1 VIRVLV
7 VGESARARAEL
18 ASRLA
23 GDHQLELV
31 GQALR
36 VADLARLVGA
46 PNTDVVVAALD
57 RSDERAAAALLAL
70 AAEGGGPAVV
80 AIVDHADDADP
91 VWASEALHAGV
102 SAVLPR
108 DAGPAE
114 LQAAVVAAAA
124 GLVVMRR
131 EDLARGAGAAGAAG
145 ADATGASAVLGAAT
159 PREGAAAQRPP
170 LTPREREVLGL
181 LAEGFGNKA
190 IAARL
195 SVTERTV
202 KFHVG
207 AILEKLGVASRTE
220 AVTAGLRRGLILL

>member
-1 VIRVLV
+1 MIRVLV
-7 VGESARARAEL
+7 VGASALARAEL
-18 ASRLA
+18 ASLLA
-23 GDHQLELV
+23 GDHDLELV

-36 VADLARLVGA
+36 VEDLERPLGA
-46 PNTDVVVAALD
+46 PNTDVVVATLD
-57 RSDERAAAALLAL
+57 RGDERAAAALLAL

-80 AIVDHADDADP
+80 AIVDEDDP
-91 VWASEALHAGV
+91 VWVSEALHAGV

-108 DAGPAE
+108 DAGAAE
-114 LQAAVVAAAA
+114 LQATVVAARS

-131 EDLARGAGAAGAAG
+131 EDLPHGADARVAGAA
-145 ADATGASAVLGAAT
+145 S
-159 PREGAAAQRPP
+159 AAA
-170 LTPREREVLGL
+170 LPRERASAPRTPLTRRELEVLSL

-195 SVTERTV
+195 AVTERTI

-220 AVTAGLRRGLILL
+220 AVTMGLRRGLILL

>member
-1 VIRVLV
+1 MIRVLV
-7 VGESARARAEL
+7 VGESALARAEL
-18 ASRLA
+18 ASLLA
-23 GDHQLELV
+23 GDPHLELV

-36 VADLARLVGA
+36 VGDLERLVGA
-46 PNTDVVVAALD
+46 PNTDVVVTVVH
-57 RSDERAAAALLAL
+57 RGDERAAAALVAL
-70 AAEGGGPAVV
+70 AADGGGPAVV
-80 AIVDHADDADP
+80 ALVDEADP

-108 DAGPAE
+108 DAGPAA
-114 LQAAVVAAAA
+114 LQAAVLAAGA

-131 EDLARGAGAAGAAG
+131 EDLPPG
-145 ADATGASAVLGAAT
+145 ADAGVAGPGPAAAAAREGEGASAKRT
-159 PREGAAAQRPP
+159 P
-170 LTPREREVLGL
+170 LTRRELEVLGL

-195 SVTERTV
+195 AVTERTI

-220 AVTAGLRRGLILL
+220 AVTVGLRRGLILL

>member
-1 VIRVLV
+1 MIRVLV
-7 VGESARARAEL
+7 VAESALARAEL
-18 ASRLA
+18 ATLLA
-23 GDHQLELV
+23 GDHHLELV

-36 VADLARLVGA
+36 VRDLARPVGS
-46 PNTDVVVAALD
+46 PNTDVVVAAVA
-57 RSDERAAAALLAL
+57 RGDERAGAALFAL

-80 AIVDHADDADP
+80 AIVDEADP

-108 DAGPAE
+108 DADPAE
-114 LQAAVVAAAA
+114 LQAAVVAAGS

-131 EDLARGAGAAGAAG
+131 ADLPQGADPKVAGAGPAAAAPRQ
-145 ADATGASAVLGAAT
+145 GASGEL
-159 PREGAAAQRPP
+159 
-170 LTPREREVLGL
+170 EVLGL

-195 SVTERTV
+195 AVTERTI

-220 AVTAGLRRGLILL
+220 AVTVGLRRGLILL

>member
-7 VGESARARAEL
+7 VAESALARAEL
-18 ASRLA
+18 ASLLA
-23 GDHQLELV
+23 GDHHLELV

-36 VADLARLVGA
+36 VRDLARPVGS
-46 PNTDVVVAALD
+46 PNTDVVVAAVA
-57 RSDERAAAALLAL
+57 RGDERAGAALVAL

-80 AIVDHADDADP
+80 AIVDAADP
-91 VWASEALHAGV
+91 VWASAALHAGV

-114 LQAAVVAAAA
+114 LQAAVVAAGS

-131 EDLARGAGAAGAAG
+131 ADLPQGADPAVAGAGPAAAAPRQ
-145 ADATGASAVLGAAT
+145 GASAKRA
-159 PREGAAAQRPP
+159 P
-170 LTPREREVLGL
+170 LTRRELEVLGL

-195 SVTERTV
+195 AVTERTI

-220 AVTAGLRRGLILL
+220 AVTVGLRRGLILL

>member
-7 VGESARARAEL
+7 VGESALARAEL
-18 ASRLA
+18 ASLLA
-23 GDHQLELV
+23 GDHHLELV

-36 VADLARLVGA
+36 VGDLGRLVGA
-46 PNTDVVVAALD
+46 AHTDVVVAALD
-57 RSDERAAAALLAL
+57 RPDERAAAALLAL
-70 AAEGGGPAVV
+70 AAQGAGAAVV
-80 AIVDHADDADP
+80 AIVGDADP

-108 DAGPAE
+108 GAGAAE
-114 LQAAVVAAAA
+114 LQGAVVAAAS

-131 EDLARGAGAAGAAG
+131 ADLARGAGA
-145 ADATGASAVLGAAT
+145 DASGTSAVPGTAP
-159 PREGAAAQRPP
+159 PREGDSAQRPP

-195 SVTERTV
+195 TVTERTV

>member
-7 VGESARARAEL
+7 VGESALARAEL
-18 ASRLA
+18 ASLLA
-23 GDHQLELV
+23 GDHHLELV

-46 PNTDVVVAALD
+46 PNTDVVVGALD

-80 AIVDHADDADP
+80 AIVDDADP
-91 VWASEALHAGV
+91 VWASAALHAGV

-114 LQAAVVAAAA
+114 LQAAVVAAAS

-131 EDLARGAGAAGAAG
+131 EDLAQGAG
-145 ADATGASAVLGAAT
+145 ADASLAGAVPGAVT
-159 PREGAAAQRPP
+159 PRGGTSAKRPP